1 MPNFI
6 NSKLVYFLITE
17 EKINMPFE
25 GRERSGFSRNRN
37 FSGPRRSFG
46 GPREMHKVK
55 CSACGKD
62 AEVPFKPK
70 EGLPVYCRECYMK
83 NKENPGSV
91 SPKAKVEDN
100 SEDFEE

>member
-1 MPNFI
+1 MP
-6 NSKLVYFLITE
+6 YQ
-17 EKINMPFE
+17 
-25 GRERSGFSRNRN
+25 GRDRSFSGGNRGFS
-37 FSGPRRSFG
+37 GRRSFG

-70 EGLPVYCRECYMK
+70 EGLPVYCRECYIK

-91 SPKAKVEDN
+91 KPKAMKEDVEEE

>member
-1 MPNFI
+1 MP
-6 NSKLVYFLITE
+6 YQ
-17 EKINMPFE
+17 
-25 GRERSGFSRNRN
+25 GRERKSFSGAGGNRS

-70 EGLPVYCRECYMK
+70 EGLPVYCRDCYMK

-91 SPKAKVEDN
+91 KPKAKKEEVEEDAEY
-100 SEDFEE
+100 SEDEE